1 MDATREDF
9 VPRARSK
16 AACCQA
22 WAFVSFAATILCAL
36 LYIAWAVY
44 AAFLFSE
51 SVAVF
56 SACIVYIIFY
66 FASPADI
73 NRRLAIWLA
82 SHSQPIWMIR
92 VAIQWNNALVLVGV
106 AFACCYTS
114 PLAAFLRSAG
124 ANKYDAGGLIVIW
137 LVLLFLLVCF
147 KGETEGKSRG
157 PAGHRRNRKAR

>member
-22 WAFVSFAATILCAL
+22 WAFFSFAATILCAL

-66 FASPADI
+66 FGTRCIMGCEAFAILTVHLAHAASPADI

-124 ANKYDAGGLIVIW
+124 
-137 LVLLFLLVCF
+137 
-147 KGETEGKSRG
+147 G
-157 PAGHRRNRKAR
+157 PATIACTRTVAVVSLTNEK